1 MKRACSLNTN
11 TDELKRSG
19 NPRSEY
25 LTYEFPA
32 RQKACQAGIRQLKKQ
47 IIYV

>member
-19 NPRSEY
+19 NPQREY
-25 LTYEFPA
+25 LTCEFHPA
-32 RQKACQAGIRQLKKQ
+32 IKNQ
-47 IIYV
+47 IIYG